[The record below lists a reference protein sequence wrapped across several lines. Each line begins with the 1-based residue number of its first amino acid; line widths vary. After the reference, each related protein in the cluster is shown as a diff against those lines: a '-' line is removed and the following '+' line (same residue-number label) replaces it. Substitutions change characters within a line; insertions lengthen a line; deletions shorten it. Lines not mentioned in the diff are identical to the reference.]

1 MTGKRIRVML
11 ADDSP
16 FLCRMLSVHLVQ
28 AEGFEVVGCVHRG
41 RSVLH
46 KIRELRPDAV
56 SLGLNFPDMDGLDVL
71 AQVMTEHPVPVVVLT
86 GTGGR
91 FAFRIARA
99 MDLGAVDYVLK
110 FVPGQPIQPEDLTR
124 KIVSKLRLAAATKVV
139 RLRAVSNTPMPRRP
153 ATRIAQDIVV
163 IGASTGGPAAL
174 AELCSEIP
182 AEFAPAVLVIQHMPA
197 RFTTSLAARLD
208 RLCGIPVSEA
218 RRGDIL
224 FGSSV
229 KVAPGGFHL
238 TLEPGGRIQLH
249 AAETSGAHCPSVDM
263 AMESAAEVF
272 GSHTVGVLLSGMG
285 SDGVLGLAAIRNRHG
300 LTYVQDPES
309 CAVAGMPGAAIE
321 QGVAGRVA
329 RPAELGRLLAKK
341 TRGERHVS

>member
-139 RLRAVSNTPMPRRP
+139 RLRAVSNTAMPRRP

-163 IGASTGGPAAL
+163 IGASTGGFTEVLLERGASRVYAIDVGHGQLRANLCEDPRVVGLEGMDARSLDASVVPDPVGAIAADVSFISLTKALPAAL
-174 AELCSEIP
+174 
-182 AEFAPAVLVIQHMPA
+182 H
-197 RFTTSLAARLD
+197 LAAPGAWLVALIKPQFEAGPDHVGRG
-208 RLCGIPVSEA
+208 GIVRDA
-218 RRGDIL
+218 
-224 FGSSV
+224 
-229 KVAPGGFHL
+229 
-238 TLEPGGRIQLH
+238 RIQLQVVNLVETWI
-249 AAETSGAHCPSVDM
+249 AARSGWAVSGVVPSPILGG
-263 AMESAAEVF
+263 SGNAEF
-272 GSHTVGVLLSGMG
+272 LIGATFSG
-285 SDGVLGLAAIRNRHG
+285 
-300 LTYVQDPES
+300 
-309 CAVAGMPGAAIE
+309 
-321 QGVAGRVA
+321 
-329 RPAELGRLLAKK
+329 
-341 TRGERHVS
+341 